1 MTLEKRMKT
10 WEGFVKEK
18 KERMESRR
26 ENRTRRCRDGWVHQS
41 QRATECRKA
50 ELLQALT
57 AGEARL
63 KEGIGWAA

>member
-26 ENRTRRCRDGWVHQS
+26 ENRTRRCRGGWVHQS
-41 QRATECRKA
+41 QRATEGRKA